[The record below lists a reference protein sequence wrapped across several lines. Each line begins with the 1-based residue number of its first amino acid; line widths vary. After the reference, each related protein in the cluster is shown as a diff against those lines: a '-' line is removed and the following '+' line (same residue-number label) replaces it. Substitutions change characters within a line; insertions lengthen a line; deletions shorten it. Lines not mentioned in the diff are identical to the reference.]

1 MKRKNFKHWGLFIAL
16 QFITLSLFA
25 QGPNNTGTY
34 YQNANGKKGKAL
46 KTAMFNIIKTHE
58 ELSYKG
64 LWTAFRTTD
73 MREDGKVWDMYSD
86 KTNYVFGSSAQG
98 ANYSKEGD
106 SYNREHSFPKSWF
119 GGKVRPMYTDLV
131 HLVPTDGYVNNR
143 RGNLPFGE
151 TEGDTYKS
159 HNSFCKVGT
168 CTYPGYRG
176 DVFEPNDMYKGD
188 FARIYFYMATAYEDK
203 IANWKGTDFPNI
215 ASHDSYKP
223 YKDWQMKMLMEWSKK
238 DPVSQKEINR
248 NKGIQS
254 LQENRNPFVDYPGLE
269 EYIWGSM
276 QNVAFSYDNY
286 QGVTSIPFI
295 EFEAEPIYPKG
306 WYNLNGQK
314 VGEECPTQKGIYI
327 HNGKKMVVE

>member
-1 MKRKNFKHWGLFIAL
+1 MKRKNIKHWGLFITL
-16 QFITLSLFA
+16 QLITLSLFA

-34 YQNANGKKGKAL
+34 YQSANGLKGKAL
-46 KTAMFNIIKTHE
+46 KTAMFKIISKHNQ
-58 ELSYKG
+58 LSYDG
-64 LWTAFRTTD
+64 LWTAFKTTD
-73 MREDGKVWDMYSD
+73 MREDGKVWDMYSCT
-86 KTNYVFGSSAQG
+86 TNFRFVTDQAGS
-98 ANYSKEGD
+98 YKKEGD
-106 SYNREHSFPKSWF
+106 VYNREHSFPKSWF
-119 GGKVRPMYTDLV
+119 GGKTKPMYTDLV
-131 HLVPTDGYVNNR
+131 HLVPTDGKVNGMR
-143 RGNLPFGE
+143 SYYPFGE
-151 TEGDTYKS
+151 TDGGKYKS
-159 HNSFCKVGT
+159 NKGFSKLGS
-168 CTYPGYRG
+168 CTYPGYTG
-176 DVFEPNDMYKGD
+176 IVFEPNDMYKGD

-203 IANWKGTDFPNI
+203 IANWNAREFAPI

-254 LQENRNPFVDYPGLE
+254 LQKNRNPFVDYPGLE

-276 QNVAFSYDNY
+276 TDVAFSYDNY

>member
-1 MKRKNFKHWGLFIAL
+1 MKRKSFKHWGLFIAL

-34 YQNANGKKGKAL
+34 YQSANGLKGKAL
-46 KTAMFNIIKTHE
+46 KTAMFNIIKTHK

-98 ANYSKEGD
+98 ANYKREGD

-119 GGKVRPMYTDLV
+119 NDAKPMYTDLV

-159 HNSFCKVGT
+159 NNSFCKVGT
-168 CTYPGYRG
+168 CTYRLTRFLQTLQGLANEDADGMVEERPG
-176 DVFEPNDMYKGD
+176 K
-188 FARIYFYMATAYEDK
+188 
-203 IANWKGTDFPNI
+203 
-215 ASHDSYKP
+215 
-223 YKDWQMKMLMEWSKK
+223 
-238 DPVSQKEINR
+238 
-248 NKGIQS
+248 
-254 LQENRNPFVDYPGLE
+254 
-269 EYIWGSM
+269 
-276 QNVAFSYDNY
+276 
-286 QGVTSIPFI
+286 
-295 EFEAEPIYPKG
+295 PKG
-306 WYNLNGQK
+306 NKPQQGHPISAEQPQPLRRLSWPG
-314 VGEECPTQKGIYI
+314 GIYL
-327 HNGKKMVVE
+327 GKHAERSLLVRQLPGRDEHSFHRVRGRAHLS